1 MLLIHDAIVLK
12 VLRWIKYNAG
22 F

>member
-1 MLLIHDAIVLK
+1 MFDPYVLK
-12 VLRWIKYNAG
+12 VLRWSLT